1 MKYLCAMV
9 MVLLLLGFGTAH
21 AQSMKP
27 GMWEVSRTSTDPAEA
42 ARVSAMQERMAKMTP
57 EERQRM
63 AAMPMINMPG
73 RKPGQIL
80 TRICITPEEA
90 AKLKGV
96 RNDSPGCTH
105 APPVKSGNSVHFKT
119 TCPSV
124 TSESDVTFH
133 GDTSYEA
140 RITLTL
146 AGRPM
151 TQMVEGKWL
160 AAKCD
165 SSAI

>member
-1 MKYLCAMV
+1 MKYLFAILIV
-9 MVLLLLGFGTAH
+9 FVLPGFGTAH

-27 GMWEVSRTSTDPAEA
+27 GMWELSRTSTDPADA
-42 ARVSAMQERMAKMTP
+42 ARVRAMQERMAKMTP

-73 RKPGQIL
+73 SKPGQVV

-90 AKLKGV
+90 AKFKGV
-96 RNDSPGCTH
+96 QNDSPGCTH
-105 APPVKSGNSVHFKT
+105 TPPVKSGNSVHFKT
-119 TCPSV
+119 TCPSM
-124 TSESDVTFH
+124 TAESDVTFH

-140 RITLTL
+140 KVTLTL
-146 AGRPM
+146 AGQPK
-151 TQMVEGKWL
+151 TQIVEGKWL

-165 SSAI
+165 SSAM

>member
-1 MKYLCAMV
+1 MKYLFATV
-9 MVLLLLGFGTAH
+9 MVCVLPGVETAH

-27 GMWEVSRTSTDPAEA
+27 GMWEVSRTSTDPADA

-63 AAMPMINMPG
+63 ADMPMINMPG
-73 RKPGQIL
+73 SKPGQIV

-90 AKLKGV
+90 AQFKGV
-96 RNDSPGCTH
+96 QNSSPGCTH

-119 TCPSV
+119 TCPSI

-140 RITLTL
+140 KVTLTME
-146 AGRPM
+146 GKPR

-165 SSAI
+165 SSAM